1 MDSDKQKLL
10 QFLTAYWVSQA
21 IMVAAKLGIA
31 DLVKDGPRSVE
42 ELATATG
49 AHAPSLH
56 RLLRGLASVGIFE
69 ADGAGRFGLT
79 GMARC
84 LLDGPMSQR
93 AVALMLADEHYTAW
107 GELLY
112 SVQTGQPAFDK
123 VFGKPVFDYMAEHPE
138 QARIFDAAMT
148 GFHGEETQRIID
160 AYDFSQFGTV
170 VDIGGGN
177 GSVLVPLLQRNK
189 NVRGILFDLAN
200 VIERAKPQLAAAG
213 IADRCDAVAGDF
225 FKQVVP
231 GGDAYFMRHIIHDW
245 TDEQCTV
252 ILRNIRKVIP
262 PHGKLLVCEMVIPP
276 GNEPNIGKLLDL
288 NMLVIPG
295 GRERTAEEY
304 DALFAGAG
312 FKLERIVPTSS
323 TVSVV
328 EGRPG

>member
-1 MDSDKQKLL
+1 MESDKQKLL
-10 QFLTAYWVSQA
+10 QFLTGYWVSQA
-21 IMVAAKLGIA
+21 VMAAAKLGIA
-31 DLVKDGPRSVE
+31 DLVKDQPQTVD
-42 ELATATG
+42 ELAKATG
-49 AHAPSLH
+49 THAQSLH
-56 RLLRGLASVGIFE
+56 RLLRGLASVGIFA
-69 ADGAGRFGLT
+69 ADDQGRFGLT
-79 GMARC
+79 EMARC
-84 LLDGPMSQR
+84 LIEGPMSQR
-93 AVALMLADEHYTAW
+93 AVALMLSGEHYASW

-112 SVQTGQPAFDK
+112 SVQTGKPAFDK
-123 VFGKPVFDYMAEHPE
+123 IYGKPIFDWLTEHPDE
-138 QARIFDAAMT
+138 AKIFDAAMT

-177 GSVLVPLLQRNK
+177 GSVLTPLLQRNK
-189 NVRGILFDLAN
+189 NVHGILFDLAN
-200 VIERAKPQLAAAG
+200 VIERARPQLASAG

-225 FKQVVP
+225 FKAIVP

-245 TDEQCTV
+245 TDEQCTT

-276 GNEPNIGKLLDL
+276 GNEPHVGKLLDL

-304 DALFAGAG
+304 DTLFAGAG
-312 FKLERIVPTSS
+312 FKLERIVPTKS

-328 EGRPG
+328 EGRPV